1 MIRSKFRKD
10 SLTLMEKMD
19 SSGSRWKK
27 KDEIQM
33 IFNRL

>member
-10 SLTLMEKMD
+10 SLTMEKMD
-19 SSGSRWKK
+19 SSGSRWKQ

-33 IFNRL
+33 TFNRL